1 MLHCCD
7 ISHPAKKW
15 DLHFRWTSQ
24 LLEEFFLQ
32 GDKEK
37 ELGLPFSPLCDRKNT
52 LVAESQIGTELQRI
66 FSLEQTISIGASPS
80 FWHCNDLKIESLMSN
95 VIDVL

>member
-1 MLHCCD
+1 MFASIDKAKALSMVLHCCD

-15 DLHFRWTSQ
+15 DLHFQWTSQ

-32 GDKEK
+32 GDKER

-52 LVAESQIGTELQRI
+52 LVAESQIGRS
-66 FSLEQTISIGASPS
+66 SLTTTSAVC
-80 FWHCNDLKIESLMSN
+80 FLT
-95 VIDVL
+95 